1 MPTSLLTPTALN
13 PLLLGKDYTI
23 LHLEEGSQGNV
34 KSKCVR
40 DIQKRKENYYNIS
53 RQVTILPVVLEALL
67 NFSFLPAAV
76 LSNEYLPDLGGSF
89 DPQTLSL
96 CFTLASLTVSCSEA
110 GGEGSS

>member
-1 MPTSLLTPTALN
+1 M
-13 PLLLGKDYTI
+13 I

-67 NFSFLPAAV
+67 NFFLPATV

-89 DPQTLSL
+89 LRLSP
-96 CFTLASLTVSCSEA
+96 CASR
-110 GGEGSS
+110 